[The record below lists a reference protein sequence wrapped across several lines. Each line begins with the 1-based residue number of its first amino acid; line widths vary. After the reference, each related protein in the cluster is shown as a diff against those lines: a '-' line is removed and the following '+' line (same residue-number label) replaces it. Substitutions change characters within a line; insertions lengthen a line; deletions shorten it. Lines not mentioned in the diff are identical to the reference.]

1 MVKAILCL
9 LVALPSVAA
18 AQDLRDR
25 ALEQEKQ
32 SLEQDRLKQ
41 EKQRSV
47 VEQQRPELSRPVE
60 RKRDAKM
67 CESARVNYQT
77 SCGHPIAPKYR
88 SPACRD
94 AEIFIRQAC

>member
-1 MVKAILCL
+1 MKAILSL
-9 LVALPSVAA
+9 LVTLPTLAL

-32 SLEQDRLKQ
+32 TLEQQRQQQ

-47 VEQQRPELSRPVE
+47 VEQQRPELSRPVD
-60 RKRDAKM
+60 RKRDEKT
-67 CESARVNYQT
+67 CESARVAYQT

-94 AEIFIRQAC
+94 AEVFIRQAC